1 MGDKMSYQ
9 TFLDRIAKA
18 MNLADLNVLKA
29 ELAKNTVLTVD
40 EKAKLTTAI
49 TDRTAKLPR
58 M

>member
-1 MGDKMSYQ
+1 MAYQ
-9 TFLDRIAKA
+9 TFLDRIAKV

-49 TDRTAKLPR
+49 TDRTAKLPKV
-58 M
+58 